1 MTLKKTYPMTL
12 KPYRIVDFDQVE
24 GVPCPCGVSRRA
36 LAEEPAFAG
45 SIHRTNI
52 TADAKLHYHQ
62 RLTETYYILEC
73 GPDAKMQLDDE
84 TVSIKPG
91 ICVLIP
97 PGVRHRA
104 IGPMTVLI
112 VVYPAFDPE
121 DEVIVEEE

>member
-1 MTLKKTYPMTL
+1 MTSTHKR
-12 KPYRIVDFDQVE
+12 YRIVDFDRVQ
-24 GVPCPCGVSRRA
+24 GVPCPCGVARRA
-36 LAEEPAFAG
+36 LVDEPAFPG
-45 SIHRTNI
+45 SIHRTSI

-73 GPDAKMQLDDE
+73 GPDAKMQLDDD
-84 TVSIKPG
+84 TVPVRSG
-91 ICVLIP
+91 TCVLIP

-112 VVYPAFDPE
+112 VVIPAFDPE

>member
-1 MTLKKTYPMTL
+1 MTLTQKR
-12 KPYRIVDFDQVE
+12 YRIVDFDQIG
-24 GVPCPCGVSRRA
+24 GVPCPCGVARRA
-36 LAEEPAFAG
+36 LADEPAFPG
-45 SIHRTNI
+45 SIHRTEI

-84 TVSIKPG
+84 TVSVKPG
-91 ICVLIP
+91 TCVLIP

-112 VVYPAFDPE
+112 VVLPAFDPE
-121 DEVIVEEE
+121 DEVIVENE